1 MSYSVFA
8 LVVNK
13 VLQVSLLL
21 IAAVVTVYLLSLRT
35 LAKEKPKTEAG

>member
-13 VLQVSLLL
+13 VLQVLLLL
-21 IAAVVTVYLLSLRT
+21 IAAAVTVYLLSLKTMPGKIR
-35 LAKEKPKTEAG
+35 KSEKG